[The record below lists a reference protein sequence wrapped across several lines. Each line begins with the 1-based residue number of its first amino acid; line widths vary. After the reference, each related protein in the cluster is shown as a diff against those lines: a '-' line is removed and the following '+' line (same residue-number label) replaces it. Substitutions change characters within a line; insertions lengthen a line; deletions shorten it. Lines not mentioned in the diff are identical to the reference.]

1 MLSQFHLKKTKR
13 GVSIMIG
20 YILLISFVI
29 VISIFVYQWLKTYV
43 PKQGLEC
50 PDGISVYI
58 SEIKSDSN
66 TLTLTL
72 KNTGRFNIDGVFVY
86 YSDDEDKQTVTENL
100 GNYLLSGGAFLGV
113 DISFGGN
120 TLKPGLEQELIFS
133 NINNLNIKFIE
144 IIPAKNQKVKNK
156 IVPVTCGEGKVK
168 KVVSNCVD
176 GDGDGCDAC
185 DVTNNGV
192 PIPGCFCNILNTN
205 TPHPNCECDEDDSDD
220 GFQCQNIQVLEHHY

>member
-1 MLSQFHLKKTKR
+1 M
-13 GVSIMIG
+13 
-20 YILLISFVI
+20 
-29 VISIFVYQWLKTYV
+29 
-43 PKQGLEC
+43 
-50 PDGISVYI
+50 YI

-66 TLTLTL
+66 TLNLTL

-86 YSDDEDKQTVTENL
+86 YSDDEDKQTATENL
-100 GNYLLSGGAFLGV
+100 GNYLTSGGAFLGV
-113 DISFGGN
+113 DISFEGN
-120 TLKPGLEQELIFS
+120 ALKPNSKQELNFS

-185 DVTNNGV
+185 EWINGV
-192 PIPGCFCNILNTN
+192 ATKIPECSCISDKGCG
-205 TPHPNCECDEDDSDD
+205 CDEDDSDD
-220 GFQCQNIQVLEHHY
+220 GFQCQINP